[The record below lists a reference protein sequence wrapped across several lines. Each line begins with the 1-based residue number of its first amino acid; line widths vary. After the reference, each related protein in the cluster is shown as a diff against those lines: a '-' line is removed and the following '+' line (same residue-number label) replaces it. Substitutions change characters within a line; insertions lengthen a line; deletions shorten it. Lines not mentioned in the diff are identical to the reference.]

1 MYTYSMC
8 YYVDQSLKYRM
19 LLILVEYFLYNF
31 QKKSL
36 INISEI
42 NT

>member
-1 MYTYSMC
+1 MC